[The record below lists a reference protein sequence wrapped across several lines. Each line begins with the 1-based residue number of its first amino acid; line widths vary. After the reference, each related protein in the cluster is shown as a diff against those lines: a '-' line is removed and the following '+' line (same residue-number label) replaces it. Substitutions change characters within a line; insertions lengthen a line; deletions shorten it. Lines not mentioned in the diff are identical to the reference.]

1 MPKGWCIQYIDRDPE
16 TICWQLELER
26 KKKQGLDDEEK
37 IAKFIEQ
44 QSMEFNSNISQV
56 KFFGTKC
63 IAGDRDGSVSEVESS
78 QSSVQP
84 KEKKKRKSALDEI
97 MEMEEGKKRAAR
109 TDCWLQPEIMVK
121 L

>member
-1 MPKGWCIQYIDRDPE
+1 
-16 TICWQLELER
+16 
-26 KKKQGLDDEEK
+26 
-37 IAKFIEQ
+37 
-44 QSMEFNSNISQV
+44 MEFNSNTSQV

-63 IAGDRDGSVSEVESS
+63 IEGDRDGSVSEVESS
-78 QSSVQP
+78 HSSVQP

-109 TDCWLQPEIMVK
+109 TDCWLQPEIIVK